1 MGVPIPGETALVI
14 GAVAAGQGRLTP
26 WLVALSGWGGAV
38 VGDNIG
44 YLVFRRWGRDLL
56 RRSLVR
62 RVYDERR
69 LAAGERFFE
78 RWGVLAVFFGRFVAI
93 LRIFAGPLAGLNR
106 MHWPRFLFAN
116 AAGGAVWVAVI
127 TTVGLLLS
135 NSIDSA
141 VTLVGRFG
149 YAGLGLAVVVI
160 LVAAVA
166 FRRRRTRREIEAG
179 ERHLA
184 TGRSRDGQRP

>member
-1 MGVPIPGETALVI
+1 MCVHIPGETALVI

-38 VGDNIG
+38 VGDNLG
-44 YLVFRRWGRDLL
+44 YLVFRRWGRHVL
-56 RRSLVR
+56 RWTLVR

-106 MHWPRFLFAN
+106 MHWPRFLIAN
-116 AAGGAVWVAVI
+116 ASGGAVWVALI
-127 TTVGLLLS
+127 TTLGLLLS
-135 NSIDSA
+135 GSIDSE
-141 VTLVGRFG
+141 VTWVSRLG
-149 YAGLGLAVVVI
+149 YGGLGLAAVVI
-160 LVAAVA
+160 VVASVAV
-166 FRRRRTRREIEAG
+166 RRRRLRRELEAG
-179 ERHLA
+179 ERLLA
-184 TGRSRDGQRP
+184 REPHRD